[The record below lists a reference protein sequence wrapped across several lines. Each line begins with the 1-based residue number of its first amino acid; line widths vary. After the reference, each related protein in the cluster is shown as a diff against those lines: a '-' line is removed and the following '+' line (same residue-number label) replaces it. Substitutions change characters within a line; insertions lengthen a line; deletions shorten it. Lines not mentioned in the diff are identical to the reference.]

1 MSITNVLEDENVS
14 VEDKLSTVAVIVG
27 KVRKAYGNVKVE
39 IGMPEV
45 STCNG
50 VVPFNFLS
58 NDSKLAVV
66 VDRVAYIRR
75 SAIEESLEVEGSIL
89 AKIEE
94 YRIATDDILTNITT
108 ESPTAYL

>member
-1 MSITNVLEDENVS
+1 MGITNVLENKELS
-14 VEDKLSTVAVIVG
+14 AEDKLLAVSTIVA
-27 KVRKAYGNVKVE
+27 KLRKSYGNVKVE

-66 VDRVAYIRR
+66 ADRVAYIRR
-75 SAIEESLEVEGSIL
+75 SAVEESLEVEGSVL

-94 YRIATDDILTNITT
+94 YRIATDDILANITA
-108 ESPTAYL
+108 ESPTTYL